1 MLEEEIMSTQDN
13 QFEKAKDKI
22 IGSERLRE
30 GIGTLSEKS
39 VHAVLKH
46 YFAPDTSFHEIPL
59 EGYVADI
66 YTGEEI
72 IEIQTRQFNRMR
84 DKLEAF
90 LPICP
95 VTIVYPMTAKKTL
108 VWIDP
113 ETGEEVERRKS
124 PMKSSIYE
132 IFDELYKI
140 KFFLTRPEL
149 RIKMVFLEVEEYKL
163 LDGYGKDKKKRAT
176 KHDRVPLKIV
186 SEMAIE
192 CVEDYMQFVPFDL
205 LEQEFTSKEFA
216 KEAKIHPKFAG
227 VVVHVLHYVG
237 ILEKAGK
244 QGNAFIYRVS
254 QD

>member
-1 MLEEEIMSTQDN
+1 MNTQDTK
-13 QFEKAKDKI
+13 FEVAKDKI
-22 IGSERLRE
+22 IGMERQRE

-39 VHAVLKH
+39 VHAVLKN
-46 YFAPDTSFHEIPL
+46 YYAPNPGFQEVPV

-66 YTGEEI
+66 YTGSEI

-95 VTIVYPMTAKKTL
+95 VTIVYPVASKKTL

-124 PMKSSIYE
+124 PKKASIYE

-140 KFFLTRPEL
+140 KFFLTRPGL
-149 RIKMVFLEVEEYKL
+149 RIKMVFLELEEYKL
-163 LDGYGKDKKKRAT
+163 LDGYGNDKKKRAT

-186 SEMAIE
+186 SEMGIE
-192 CVEDYMQFVPFDL
+192 CMEDYMQFVPFDL
-205 LEQEFTSKEFA
+205 LEEEFTSKSFA
-216 KEAKIHPKFAG
+216 KEAKIHPKYATL
-227 VVVHVLHYVG
+227 VVHVLHHVG
-237 ILEKAGK
+237 ILEKVGK
-244 QGNAFIYRVS
+244 QGNAIVYKVKE
-254 QD
+254 